1 MYAFDRVPQY
11 IFVHWRDGQM
21 GMGSAAWEVK
31 EGGKAV
37 MFGRSLMWRRGIL
50 QAAGWWRS
58 CMSFGFRLEVIDG
71 GGLV

>member
-37 MFGRSLMWRRGIL
+37 MFGEIFDV
-50 QAAGWWRS
+50 AAGNTPSGRVVEELHVVWFPSR
-58 CMSFGFRLEVIDG
+58 GY
-71 GGLV
+71 